1 MLDRA
6 LNMNSVSVSSV
17 NSHWGHWVKCQQLFS
32 ARLGTDIW
40 LYVLQIMVPLLALH
54 CGDYPFWCTASSS
67 CLLGWKW
74 GQCRLAKSIA
84 ACHLCVSRLR
94 LLFFFPQ
101 SLPLPPLSL
110 LCPSHRAITG
120 IHASTAS
127 VCQHDHVSEEG
138 TLRGHGFRCGRTRR
152 HHRSQRWRGGVCDSV
167 YSWTHKPSLVT
178 RLAFNSVSICV
189 CLSGNQTLVSPLYI
203 NGSFF
208 LLFDVFFSCSIK
220 PERQTTLI
228 TRPLGNKSRHYLFSL
243 SGEDTTWD
251 SMKAI
256 CLVVAM
262 MLPNNKE
269 QTLPWRPDHFSK
281 CPVIENSRVIEHIT
295 AVGVK
300 DANLKNVYFSGIL
313 ENILIFTVAQK
324 DKRYDFYSFELVAT
338 SYPS

>member
-1 MLDRA
+1 
-6 LNMNSVSVSSV
+6 MNSVSVSAV

-54 CGDYPFWCTASSS
+54 CGDYPFWCSASSS

-84 ACHLCVSRLR
+84 ACHLCVSRLC
-94 LLFFFPQ
+94 LLFFFLNLFHFLRCLSSVPLTEQ
-101 SLPLPPLSL
+101 LLEFMHQLPAFANMTMSVRRE
-110 LCPSHRAITG
+110 LCAVMVFAVVERAGTIVLNDG
-120 IHASTAS
+120 
-127 VCQHDHVSEEG
+127 EE
-138 TLRGHGFRCGRTRR
+138 
-152 HHRSQRWRGGVCDSV
+152 VCDSV

-228 TRPLGNKSRHYLFSL
+228 TRPLGNESRHYLFSL

-324 DKRYDFYSFELVAT
+324 DKRYDFYSFELIAI